1 MDARFTQDA
10 EGRGILDLRG
20 AAARRRPDLSGLPA
34 LSEEERQT
42 AIRTWRGRMVNEH
55 LSAQVWASL
64 VPQLMRAAV
73 PPELLPALPV
83 AAADELRHAELC
95 AGVVLALGGVP
106 VAPLPEIE
114 PVPEHAD
121 VGPLEAA
128 LRNVISV
135 GCMSET
141 MAVSIIRAEH
151 AELDGGPLGDVLA
164 AILADEVAHAR
175 FGWTLLGRLAPRLDD
190 AARAR
195 LSAYLVDAFVH
206 QVTYEV
212 PKLPVV
218 LGRRAAA
225 LGGCLPTGEADTASS
240 DSAVAS
246 SDQPDCTGIDLAD
259 TGAYTECC
267 DALSAWCQAAHGE
280 GTDAAQACIYGPG
293 LDGSTGCIPWGPP
306 VPPRFR
312 GASVVA

>member
-1 MDARFTQDA
+1 MESRFNHDANGQPL
-10 EGRGILDLRG
+10 LDMRRAG
-20 AAARRRPDLSGLPA
+20 AARRPDLSALPA
-34 LSEEERQT
+34 LTEAERQT

-73 PPELLPALPV
+73 PPELLTSLPA
-83 AAADELRHAELC
+83 AAADELRHAEQC
-95 AGVVLALGGVP
+95 AGVVIALGGEA
-106 VAPLPEIE
+106 VAPLPEIA
-114 PVPEHAD
+114 PLPEHAD

-141 MAVSIIRAEH
+141 IAVSIIRAEQ
-151 AELDGGPLGDVLA
+151 AELEGGPLGDLLGT
-164 AILADEVAHAR
+164 ILADEIKHAR
-175 FGWTLLGRLAPRLDD
+175 FGWTVLGMLAPRLDD

-218 LGRRAAA
+218 AGRRSELAEAGVCDGGFARELFVDTIETIIVPGLENAGLAAA
-225 LGGCLPTGEADTASS
+225 VAWQRARLETAHIFEA
-240 DSAVAS
+240 
-246 SDQPDCTGIDLAD
+246 
-259 TGAYTECC
+259 
-267 DALSAWCQAAHGE
+267 
-280 GTDAAQACIYGPG
+280 
-293 LDGSTGCIPWGPP
+293 
-306 VPPRFR
+306 
-312 GASVVA
+312 

>member
-1 MDARFTQDA
+1 LVQEVAMDARFTQDA
-10 EGRGILDLRG
+10 EGRGILDLRR
-20 AAARRRPDLSGLPA
+20 AAARRRPDLTGLPA
-34 LSEEERQT
+34 LSDEERQI

-73 PPELLPALPV
+73 PPELLPALPA
-83 AAADELRHAELC
+83 AAADELRHAEQC

-141 MAVSIIRAEH
+141 IAVSIIRAEH

-218 LGRRAAA
+218 LGRRAELAEAGVCDGGFARDLFVDTIETVIVPGLEKAGLAA
-225 LGGCLPTGEADTASS
+225 AAAWRQARAETVAFLPAH
-240 DSAVAS
+240 
-246 SDQPDCTGIDLAD
+246 
-259 TGAYTECC
+259 
-267 DALSAWCQAAHGE
+267 DALS
-280 GTDAAQACIYGPG
+280 T
-293 LDGSTGCIPWGPP
+293 
-306 VPPRFR
+306 
-312 GASVVA
+312 